1 MDHPKSPNLPAMP
14 VAETDIQVGDT
25 VKSYDFPSRYFYRP
39 ADMELDYVAGEV
51 VAIVDHPEGY
61 KAYEIHVSHRVANG
75 KPHPPRTPGEIVRCP
90 VNGTPTYGECDYT
103 FGVRR
108 IID

>member
-1 MDHPKSPNLPAMP
+1 MDHPTSPNLPAMP

-39 ADMELDYVAGEV
+39 ADMELDYIAGEV
-51 VAIVDHPEGY
+51 VAIVYHHEGY
-61 KAYEIHVSHRVANG
+61 RAYKIHVTHRVVNG
-75 KPHPPRTPGEIVRCP
+75 KALPPREPGECVYPP
-90 VNGTPTYGECDYT
+90 VNGPPTYGECDYT